1 MRHSELT
8 SAAKFTRDFRLL
20 QKEGRLGATTK
31 PRRTRVLLKTRGGN
45 LEQFRNADLIP
56 EDTDVMKEGIRQL
69 IQDSFLQAPDGDL
82 MYVVVT
88 EHGKASLIV

>member
-1 MRHSELT
+1 
-8 SAAKFTRDFRLL
+8 
-20 QKEGRLGATTK
+20 
-31 PRRTRVLLKTRGGN
+31 
-45 LEQFRNADLIP
+45 
-56 EDTDVMKEGIRQL
+56 MKEGIRQL